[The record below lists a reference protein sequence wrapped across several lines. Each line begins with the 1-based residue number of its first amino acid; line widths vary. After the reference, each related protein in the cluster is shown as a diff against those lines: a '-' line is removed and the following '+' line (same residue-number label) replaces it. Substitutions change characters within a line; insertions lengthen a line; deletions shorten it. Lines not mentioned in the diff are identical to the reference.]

1 MVIWITGI
9 SGAGKTTIC
18 ETITRIAKPSVP
30 ELVVLD
36 GDVIRNVF
44 GDELGFT
51 EADRIHQIKRI
62 QRFSRELEAQGLIV
76 LVAALY
82 ANSELLNWNRENFI
96 DYAEIYL
103 DAPLSL
109 VKDRDPK
116 GLYAKVQAGEM
127 TNVVG
132 IDIPW
137 NAPTNATLK
146 IDMADAESPEVI
158 SRRIVAAIPELSAK
172 LEPVA
177 PANV

>member
-18 ETITRIAKPSVP
+18 ETIVGMTKPSVP
-30 ELVVLD
+30 ELVLLD
-36 GDVIRNVF
+36 GDVVRNVF

-51 EADRIHQIKRI
+51 EADRVRQIQRI
-62 QRFSRELEAQGLIV
+62 QRFSKELETQDLIV

-82 ANSELLNWNRENFI
+82 ANYELLDWNRTNFK
-96 DYAEIYL
+96 DYTEIYL
-103 DAPLSL
+103 EAPLSL

-116 GLYAKVQAGEM
+116 GLYAKAQAGEM
-127 TNVVG
+127 KNVVG

-146 IDMADAESPEVI
+146 INIADAETPEAI
-158 SRRIVAAIPELSAK
+158 SRRIIDAVPGLSGK
-172 LEPVA
+172 LKLA
-177 PANV
+177 RFANV